1 MENEKIYVE
10 SMVNGTVS
18 LMLPG
23 TTIARNWSKK
33 GSKLAF
39 DRQALYEAYYEPG
52 IEYMFTHGILYTDDM
67 AFKKMVG
74 LEDEDAVEPT
84 KTIKLEDNFIKLI
97 VSYMPASD
105 FEKEMEKLSY
115 DQRGM
120 VVDYILRHP
129 NELKLDRTE
138 IIDKMCQVNILK
150 SIELKKAETEE

>member
-23 TTIARNWSKK
+23 TTIARNLSKK

-84 KTIKLEDNFIKLI
+84 KTIKLEDNFIKRM

-138 IIDKMCQVNILK
+138 IIDRMCQVNILK